1 MQITVKESS
10 SVTINQHSHNVSVEH
25 TYTNTLQLLLFLR
38 RSAPRPLYVLFSES
52 EWRMIVLQN
61 CKGRPKGSQIIEVLG
76 RNSRPNC
83 LITDVS

>member
-61 CKGRPKGSQIIEVLG
+61 CKGRPNVRLE
-76 RNSRPNC
+76 
-83 LITDVS
+83 DVIVSTLRHKAFELPS